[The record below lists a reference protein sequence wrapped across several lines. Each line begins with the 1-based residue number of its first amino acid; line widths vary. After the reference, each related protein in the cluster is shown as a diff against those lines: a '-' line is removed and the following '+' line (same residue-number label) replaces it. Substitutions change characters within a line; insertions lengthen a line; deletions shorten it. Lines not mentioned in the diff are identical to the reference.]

1 MDAQARWRRAN
12 PATPGFQLEDSPFYW
27 LTRVSGRYLLQM
39 ERHLKA
45 IGMDVPRWRVLMILA
60 EDEPATITNLSERSV
75 VKLATMTR
83 IVQRMAA
90 DGLVTTEGSI
100 TDGRVTQVSMTAAGR
115 DALARVRAE
124 GSRVFVA
131 AFGRA
136 HAAEVDELVVPL
148 RRLFDRLNA
157 MPFPAGGR
165 RTGATAV
172 SRRQS
177 PIFNANRLK
186 LGLFS
191 PNCSGGMAVTK
202 VAERWDNRWD
212 NNIALARMADEAGLE
227 FLLPIAR
234 WIGYGGET
242 DFHGSVLGN
251 DHLGNRSACA
261 HPADHG
267 VRDRAHCVPP
277 SLRRSQATRHRRP
290 ARPRAFGG

>member
-148 RRLFDRLNA
+148 RRLFDRLDA

-165 RTGATAV
+165 RTE
-172 SRRQS
+172 RQ
-177 PIFNANRLK
+177 R
-186 LGLFS
+186 
-191 PNCSGGMAVTK
+191 
-202 VAERWDNRWD
+202 
-212 NNIALARMADEAGLE
+212 
-227 FLLPIAR
+227 
-234 WIGYGGET
+234 
-242 DFHGSVLGN
+242 
-251 DHLGNRSACA
+251 
-261 HPADHG
+261 
-267 VRDRAHCVPP
+267 
-277 SLRRSQATRHRRP
+277 
-290 ARPRAFGG
+290 